1 MSAPQ
6 SPNPEPAVDLAALP
20 AEPSLPPEPT
30 FKPQLPTLDDR
41 LATAEDMPAPQVAE
55 PSPAPAAPPAAAPA
69 ATAATQSALDSLAG
83 AVLDAAELA
92 NRGAQAAAS
101 VSGELNRAIDHLREG
116 HEKSQRQHVIAL
128 AGIGTVLF
136 LALVFFIV
144 TGVRMNSRINQL
156 DATLL
161 AVAKRA
167 VALNTGLESLEAVNA
182 SIGQLAEQVTQVG
195 KNTAEVGARLEQTMK
210 QSEALGTQISTKT
223 AEQVA
228 AGSQGLARQVEGLN
242 ARLAAQAGS
251 LQALNREIQALKG
264 TAGSLDKLNRDVQSL
279 VVLQRE
285 RAQEAVQRN
294 TATVVKEKERER
306 DRPVQYPRAQ
316 PQVSPNA
323 TATPPAAGGQI
334 IVAPKGN

>member
-6 SPNPEPAVDLAALP
+6 PSNPEPTVDLAALP
-20 AEPSLPPEPT
+20 SEPSLPPEPT
-30 FKPQLPTLDDR
+30 FKPAPPTLDDR
-41 LATAEDMPAPQVAE
+41 VEAQAEAPPTEPAAMATSTEPDHSAPAP
-55 PSPAPAAPPAAAPA
+55 SAAAA
-69 ATAATQSALDSLAG
+69 QSALDSLAG
-83 AVLDAAELA
+83 VVLDAAELA
-92 NRGAQAAAS
+92 NRGAQAAAT
-101 VSGELNRAIDHLREG
+101 VSGELQRATEHLREG
-116 HEKSQRQHVIAL
+116 QERFQRQSVIAL

-167 VALNTGLESLEAVNA
+167 VALNAGLESLETVNA

-195 KNTAEVGARLEQTMK
+195 RNSAEVGTRLEQTMK

-242 ARLAAQAGS
+242 ARLASQASS
-251 LQALNREIQALKG
+251 LQALNREILALKG
-264 TAGSLDKLNRDVQSL
+264 SVGNLDKLNRDVQSL

-285 RAQEAVQRN
+285 RNQEAAQKPP
-294 TATVVKEKERER
+294 VVAPKEREKERE
-306 DRPVQYPRAQ
+306 RPVQYPRPQ
-316 PQVSPNA
+316 PLVSPNA
-323 TATPPAAGGQI
+323 ITSTTPASGQI
-334 IVAPKGN
+334 IVAPKAN